1 MQAISFEVRSFSLR
15 IATPIAFVTLLGC
28 AQPPTPMTTP
38 TAQTTPQDRAVP
50 SSTNRI
56 LARLDGLTG
65 DSDPRLSALRARF
78 TQLGFTV
85 MAMGVSPT
93 TSTTTQPAGRAPN
106 HSAMIVVAVDL
117 AKNDMGQ
124 AMAQFR
130 LLETFAY
137 VEADQLMQQRK

>member
-1 MQAISFEVRSFSLR
+1 MKILSIQARSFCLQM
-15 IATPIAFVTLLGC
+15 AAPVLLLALLGC
-28 AQPPTPMTTP
+28 VQPPTPMNTP
-38 TAQTTPQDRAVP
+38 IAQTIPQDRAVP

-65 DSDPRLSALRARF
+65 DSDPRLAALRARF

-85 MAMGVSPT
+85 MAMGVSP
-93 TSTTTQPAGRAPN
+93 STTTQPATKAPS

-117 AKNDMGQ
+117 AKNEMGQ

-130 LLETFAY
+130 SLETFAY